1 MSTALIVLL
10 AAFFA
15 LIVLF
20 QPISFS
26 IGIASM
32 LALMTSG
39 KPLQMIAQRIFV
51 SVDSFTLLAVP
62 FFILAGDL
70 MIQGGISKRLI
81 DLANSVIG
89 WVKGGITI
97 G

>member
-10 AAFFA
+10 VAFFGL
-15 LIVLF
+15 LIICL
-20 QPISFS
+20 PISFS
-26 IGIASM
+26 IGTASL
-32 LALMTSG
+32 LAMICNG
-39 KPLQMIAQRIFV
+39 KPLQMVAQRIFV

-81 DLANSVIG
+81 DLANALVG
-89 WVKGGITI
+89 WVKGGMA
-97 G
+97 